1 MFNLTLKDIISM
13 PSSFYNNINFNK
25 LKIISKY
32 KILLNLTNQY
42 YLKNIL
48 HIGHKL
54 KKIIN

>member
-1 MFNLTLKDIISM
+1 MFNLTLKDIILM
-13 PSSFYNNINFNK
+13 PFSFYNNINFNK

-42 YLKNIL
+42 YLKNVL
-48 HIGHKL
+48 HIGHKF